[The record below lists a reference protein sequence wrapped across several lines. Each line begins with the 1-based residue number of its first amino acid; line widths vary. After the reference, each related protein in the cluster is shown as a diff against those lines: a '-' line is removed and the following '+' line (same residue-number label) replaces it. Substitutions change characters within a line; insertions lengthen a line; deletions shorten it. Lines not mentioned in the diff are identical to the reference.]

1 MATEGLF
8 TLQSF
13 REKVPR
19 LFIQKRPVSVPKLWM
34 SLRREKS
41 LSPAEN

>member
-1 MATEGLF
+1 M
-8 TLQSF
+8 
-13 REKVPR
+13 EKEPR
-19 LFIQKRPVSVPKLWM
+19 LFIQQKPGSVPKLWM